1 MRLSTRQD
9 IDAPLDEA
17 FAAISDFDYLERQI
31 LRRGI
36 QIVRTDDLSEPGPG
50 MAWRGDMTLRGQ
62 VYDVRCR
69 LAEWTAPSIV
79 RMEAD
84 SGALSCELEV
94 NLSALSLNTTR
105 LRAALT
111 LRGHAFRERM
121 LVQSLQLAKSRLAR
135 QFEEI
140 VQGYAVDAGRR
151 AAAA

>member
-36 QIVRTDDLSEPGPG
+36 QIVRTDDLSTPGPG

-69 LAEWTAPSIV
+69 LAEWTAPGPV
-79 RMEAD
+79 PLGLR
-84 SGALSCELEV
+84 L
-94 NLSALSLNTTR
+94 LSLQPQSCCPYPARAPR
-105 LRAALT
+105 L
-111 LRGHAFRERM
+111 G
-121 LVQSLQLAKSRLAR
+121 AR
-135 QFEEI
+135 PYRCCFSKI
-140 VQGYAVDAGRR
+140 S
-151 AAAA
+151 